1 MEVKLRKEVVGN
13 AQKIFFNRDST
24 SVDLFQGCTASR
36 IGVTLLTAGFISGK
50 TSHFSSIEYVL

>member
-13 AQKIFFNRDST
+13 AQKIFFNKDST

-36 IGVTLLTAGFISGK
+36 TGVTLLTAGFISGK
-50 TSHFSSIEYVL
+50 PSHISST